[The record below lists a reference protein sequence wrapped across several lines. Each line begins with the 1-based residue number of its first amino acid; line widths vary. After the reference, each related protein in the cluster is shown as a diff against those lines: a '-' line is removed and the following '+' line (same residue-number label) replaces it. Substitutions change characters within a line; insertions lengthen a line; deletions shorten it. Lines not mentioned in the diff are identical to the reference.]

1 MPVWWETQSV
11 QERRLSRVPKSQNTN
26 QHPILWRKNE
36 RKTIRQG
43 SRHRCHPWGSGPP
56 VSLWRAAH
64 LRAQAPAS
72 AGPRSPEKSARPG
85 QRLFHSGQ
93 AVPDQAGTRRGPQG
107 AAGRRGEHCLA
118 TGPRRG
124 LAKRA
129 LVALQAWVQ
138 DRRKT
143 SGRAPSRPSLA
154 WVPGG
159 LCRIRAALASPSVP
173 WESAFCR
180 RPRPPSLL
188 PHRLLPP
195 CPHPSPTRRPIT

>member
-1 MPVWWETQSV
+1 MEEKREENNSPGIEA
-11 QERRLSRVPKSQNTN
+11 
-26 QHPILWRKNE
+26 
-36 RKTIRQG
+36 
-43 SRHRCHPWGSGPP
+43 P
-56 VSLWRAAH
+56 VSPLGVGATCLPVAR
-64 LRAQAPAS
+64 RPPQS
-72 AGPRSPEKSARPG
+72 AGACLRWAPVPREKCSAWTAAFSQRPGCARPG
-85 QRLFHSGQ
+85 GD
-93 AVPDQAGTRRGPQG
+93 PRGS
-107 AAGRRGEHCLA
+107 AGRCGTAWGALPGNRAC
-118 TGPRRG
+118 RG
-124 LAKRA
+124 LAETA

-154 WVPGG
+154 RVPGG

-195 CPHPSPTRRPIT
+195 CPLPSPTRRPIT